1 MGTSMMVVRF
11 PGGRIKFG
19 AYQNTSDIGSPW
31 LADTAVNLRA
41 LIGRGCAGLPKDG
54 PIVEVDIYCTYGG
67 GFSGR
72 TKARGGHLVEHA
84 RFWPLWCGWED
95 LPANVTDYHEDGVPM
110 WAADAMRELS
120 GKPKESTP

>member
-11 PGGRIKFG
+11 PDRSIKFG

-31 LADTAVNLRA
+31 LADTPNNLKA
-41 LIGRGCAGLPKDG
+41 LIGRGCEGLPKTG
-54 PIVEVDIYCTYGG
+54 PVVDVDVYCDYGN

-72 TKARGGHLVEHA
+72 MKARGGHLTKHA
-84 RFWPLWCGWED
+84 LFWPMWGGWED
-95 LPANVTDYHEDGVPM
+95 IPATVTGYQDGVPM
-110 WAADAMRELS
+110 WAADAMRENI